1 MIRLQLSLGVSQGH
15 LEATADSTI
24 STIWRY
30 IRGDRPQPL
39 FEEWLNT
46 DPALER
52 LFGKDL
58 HPTSYPQR
66 LS

>member
-1 MIRLQLSLGVSQGH
+1 LQLSFGVSQIKGH

-30 IRGDRPQPL
+30 IRRDLPQPRY
-39 FEEWLNT
+39 EEWLYP

-58 HPTSYPQR
+58 HPTSHPQR